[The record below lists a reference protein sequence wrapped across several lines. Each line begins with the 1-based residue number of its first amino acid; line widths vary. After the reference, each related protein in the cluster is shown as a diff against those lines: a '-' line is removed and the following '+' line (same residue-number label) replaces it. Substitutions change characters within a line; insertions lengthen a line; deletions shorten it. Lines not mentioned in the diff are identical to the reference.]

1 MLTRPLRSDVGRY
14 TVMHRIPTI
23 GIFLFSTTGD
33 QVAIQS
39 MPIQVRTRLALFLAA
54 VAALTACGET
64 TVNAP
69 LAAGSVAATN
79 AISLT
84 GPVGSTL
91 PDPVR
96 VTVRSTDNQPLA
108 GATVTFSVTNGGV
121 ADPTSAVTDA
131 NGVAITKWILGRTVG
146 TNVLTATSGSVST
159 SFTAVAIATKAAAVS
174 GVTGDNQSAVA
185 GTAVATSPSV
195 KVTDA
200 FSNPVEGVAVTF
212 TVLTGGGRVTTGVAR
227 TNAAGAA
234 SVGSWIL
241 GNNTGVQTLA
251 ARVEDSGV
259 TANPIIF
266 TASATAG
273 AASTASAAS
282 ATSQTAAVGTFV
294 ASPPSVRVNDAN
306 GNPVVGAQVAF
317 AITSGGGTIT
327 GGSQLTNAQ
336 GVATVGSW
344 LLGSAAGANTL
355 TAVATGAG
363 SVVFSASGTAGA
375 ASQLVASAGSNQ
387 RAQVGKAVAI
397 APTIIVRDI
406 FNNPVAGVVVNFTV
420 GTGGGTVVSGRQ
432 VSDATGT
439 ATVGAWFLGDLPG
452 ANSLVA
458 SAAGLTSITFT
469 ATGDPGRPVS
479 MVANSSV
486 TQSGAA
492 GAIVGDSPSI
502 IVRDQVGNPVSGIV
516 VTFTVSAGGGTVTG
530 SPATTNSA
538 GVATL
543 SSWALGATIG
553 ANTVTATATG
563 LPSVAFNATG
573 TAGAA
578 AAVTILAGQSQVGLQ
593 GTNVAVRPSVKVTD
607 ANGNAVAGATVTFAV
622 LSGSGSATGLSQ
634 TTDAAGAATVGSWTL
649 GIGAQNQL
657 TATVTGLN
665 ITGNP
670 VTFSAQSATQVLL
683 VSTTAGPI
691 AQGGTV
697 NVSVQLGDAAG
708 NAVPIAGISMTIS
721 ITTGGTAGT
730 LNGTGNTF
738 YSLVTNASG
747 AITFPTIVT
756 GAAGTR
762 GFTITGSGLASAI
775 TAVITFN

>member
-1 MLTRPLRSDVGRY
+1 MALHCDASHSEFRDTPV
-14 TVMHRIPTI
+14 
-23 GIFLFSTTGD
+23 FTTGD

-39 MPIQVRTRLALFLAA
+39 MPILVRTRIALFLAA
-54 VAALTACGET
+54 AALAALTACGET

-79 AISLT
+79 AITLT

-108 GATVTFSVTNGGV
+108 GATVTFSVTSGGV
-121 ADPTSAVTDA
+121 ADPSSAVTDA
-131 NGVAITKWILGRTVG
+131 NGVAFTKWTLGRTAG
-146 TNVLTATSGSVST
+146 SNVLTATSGGVSAT
-159 SFTAVAIATKAAAVS
+159 FTAVAGASKAAAVA

-185 GTAVATSPSV
+185 GTAVATAPSV

-200 FSNPVEGVAVTF
+200 FNNPVEGVAVTF
-212 TVLTGGGRVTTGVAR
+212 TVLSGGGRVTSGVAR

-241 GNNTGVQTLA
+241 GNSTGVQTLA
-251 ARVEDSGV
+251 ARVEDGGV

-273 AASTASAAS
+273 GPATASAAS
-282 ATSQTAAVGTFV
+282 ATSQTAPVGAFV
-294 ASPPSVRVNDAN
+294 TTLPSVRVNDVN
-306 GNPVVGAQVAF
+306 GNPVAAVPVAF
-317 AITSGGGTIT
+317 AITSGGGTVT

-344 LLGSAAGANTL
+344 LLGTTAGANTV
-355 TAVATGAG
+355 TAVAIGAG
-363 SVVFSASGTAGA
+363 SVVFTASGSAVA
-375 ASQLVASAGSNQ
+375 ASQLVASAGTNQ
-387 RAQVGKAVAI
+387 RAQVSKAVAI
-397 APTIIVRDI
+397 APTVIARDI
-406 FNNPVAGVVVNFTV
+406 FNNPVAGVVVTFTI

-439 ATVGAWFLGDLPG
+439 ATVGAWFLGDSPG

-458 SAAGLTSITFT
+458 SAPGLTSVTFT

-479 MVANSSV
+479 LVANSSIA
-486 TQSGAA
+486 QSAAA
-492 GAIVGDSPSI
+492 GAIVGDSPSVV
-502 IVRDQVGNPVSGIV
+502 VRDQVGNPVSGVV

-543 SSWALGATIG
+543 TSWTLGTTVG
-553 ANTVTATATG
+553 TNTVTATATG
-563 LPSVAFNATG
+563 LTSVAFNATG

-578 AAVTILAGQSQVGLQ
+578 ATVVIVAGQNQVGLQ
-593 GTNVAVRPSVKVTD
+593 GTNVVTRPSVRVAD
-607 ANGNAVAGATVTFAV
+607 VNGNAVAGATVTFAV
-622 LSGSGSATGLSQ
+622 INGSGSATGLTQ
-634 TTDAAGAATVGSWTL
+634 TTDASGSATVGSWTL
-649 GIGAQNQL
+649 GIGSQNQL
-657 TATVTGLN
+657 TAAVSGLN

-670 VTFSAQSATQVLL
+670 VTFTAQSATQIRL
-683 VSTTAGPI
+683 VSNTPGPI
-691 AQGGTV
+691 APGGTV
-697 NVSVQLGDAAG
+697 NVSVQLADAAG
-708 NAVPIAGISMTIS
+708 AAVPIAGISMTIA

-730 LNGTGNTF
+730 LNGTGNSF
-738 YSLVTNASG
+738 YSLSTDANG
-747 AITFPTIVT
+747 AITFPTVVT

-762 GFTITGSGLASAI
+762 GFTITGSGLASAV
-775 TAVITFN
+775 TAIITFN